1 MWTYRDLCVNT
12 AVCSLILVFLVLVVL
27 ISRHNLILIFS
38 SRQFWIYKI
47 KFVVTLISAAT
58 IDLSPLEPNRVW
70 PHKAVFLLLKMMV
83 QLFPAWKGAHGLLL
97 LPNELAV

>member
-38 SRQFWIYKI
+38 SRQFWIY
-47 KFVVTLISAAT
+47 
-58 IDLSPLEPNRVW
+58 
-70 PHKAVFLLLKMMV
+70 
-83 QLFPAWKGAHGLLL
+83 
-97 LPNELAV
+97 